1 MPAATGL
8 AATKDSSGSRARRC
22 SGFARMPASVPW
34 SGFGNG
40 SGAGEQDTAGM
51 IVPESGDL
59 RDSRE
64 SQAMSLPY

>member
-8 AATKDSSGSRARRC
+8 AATKNSYGSRARRC

-40 SGAGEQDTAGM
+40 SGAGEEDTAG
-51 IVPESGDL
+51 IVVPDSSGV

-64 SQAMSLPY
+64 SQEMSLPY